1 MKKIAFFDKV
11 KYDEFK
17 NSVQISEDESISNFG
32 YSLLETLHYLKLPTR
47 ATSGSAGYDIYTP
60 FDIDVKAG
68 EWCEIPLG
76 INCLMKEGWVLL
88 LMPKSGLGFK
98 YGMRLAN
105 TIGVIDSD
113 YRNSDNE
120 GHIKLKFTV
129 DKDLHLDR
137 NSKIL
142 QGVFVKFGITGD
154 DKADGV
160 RNGGFGS
167 TGV

>member
-17 NSVQISEDESISNFG
+17 KSVEISEDESISNFG
-32 YSLLETLHYLKLPTR
+32 YSILEALHYLKLPTR

>member
-1 MKKIAFFDKV
+1 
-11 KYDEFK
+11 
-17 NSVQISEDESISNFG
+17 
-32 YSLLETLHYLKLPTR
+32 
-47 ATSGSAGYDIYTP
+47 
-60 FDIDVKAG
+60 
-68 EWCEIPLG
+68 
-76 INCLMKEGWVLL
+76 
-88 LMPKSGLGFK
+88 MPKSGLGFK

-113 YRNSDNE
+113 YRQSDND

-142 QGVFVKFGITGD
+142 QGIFVKFGITGD
-154 DKADGV
+154 DKAEGI

>member
-1 MKKIAFFDKV
+1 MKKVAFFDKV
-11 KYDEFK
+11 KESEFVTAAAETTDLHISFFGK
-17 NSVQISEDESISNFG
+17 NIVEV
-32 YSLLETLHYLKLPTR
+32 LEELKLPTR
-47 ATSGSAGYDIYTP
+47 ATTGSAGYDIYTP
-60 FDIDVKAG
+60 FDIDLKAG

-76 INCLMKEGWVLL
+76 INCVMKQGWVLL

-105 TIGVIDSD
+105 TVGVIDAD
-113 YRNSDNE
+113 YHESDND

-142 QGVFVKFGITGD
+142 QGIFVKFGITGD
-154 DKADGV
+154 DKATEI